1 MDGACPVW
9 MQLENS
15 KKITHPFAL
24 DVLKNGFRPHGYI
37 DNISIH
43 PWGPKVKGNGDF
55 LPILSL
61 DKDIKY
67 RTRMYAY
74 DKKNIQV

>member
-1 MDGACPVW
+1 M
-9 MQLENS
+9 
-15 KKITHPFAL
+15 
-24 DVLKNGFRPHGYI
+24 LKNGFWPHGYI

-43 PWGPKVKGNGDF
+43 PWGQKVKENGDF

-61 DKDIKY
+61 DKDIKS
-67 RTRMYAY
+67 RTGMYGY

>member
-1 MDGACPVW
+1 M
-9 MQLENS
+9 
-15 KKITHPFAL
+15 
-24 DVLKNGFRPHGYI
+24 LKNGFWPHGYI

-43 PWGPKVKGNGDF
+43 PWGPKVKENGDF

-61 DKDIKY
+61 DKDIKS
-67 RTRMYAY
+67 RTGMYGY